1 MNPIELEGH
10 VLDVLARTAVSLR
23 RDLLARGWSDKL
35 LRKRIADASLVRLRH
50 GSFVDAASWQ
60 ELDARARHELLS
72 RSVAARSGTPV
83 VVSHASALCHWRTP
97 DWGLDL
103 SEVHVTRRDGRSGR
117 AEAGVR
123 QHRGRLDDDD
133 VRTVR
138 GTEVSS
144 PERALLELGTVA
156 GTEVTLVQANDLL
169 HRQLVT
175 PESLRARYDGGIE
188 RWPGSLGIDV
198 MLRLAD
204 GRCESVAESRF
215 YHLCWRYGL
224 PRPRPQLKIFTDGG
238 RLLARLD
245 FAWPELGVWVEI
257 DGLVKYVKYL
267 AQGESVTDVVLREK
281 KREDDVRRITDM
293 RCLRVVWSDLERP
306 AQTAQMVQRFLQPV
320 DRAGAAR
327 RAGADGGADRARP
340 VA

>member
-1 MNPIELEGH
+1 MNPNELETH
-10 VLDVLARTAVSLR
+10 ILDVLSATSVALR
-23 RDLLARGWSDKL
+23 RDLLAQGWSDKL
-35 LRKRIADASLVRLRH
+35 LRRRLADGSMVRLRH
-50 GSFVDAASWQ
+50 GSFVDATMWQ

-72 RSVAARSGTPV
+72 RSVAARAGTPV

-103 SEVHVTRRDGRSGR
+103 TDVHVTRRDGRTGR

-123 QHRGRLDDDD
+123 QHRGRLDEDD
-133 VRTVR
+133 VRLVR
-138 GTEVSS
+138 GTEVCS

-156 GTEVTLVQANDLL
+156 GTEPTLVQANDLL
-169 HRQLVT
+169 HRGLVT
-175 PESLRARYDGGIE
+175 PQSLRARYGQGVE

-198 MLRLAD
+198 VLRLAD

-215 YHLCWRYGL
+215 FHLCWRFGL
-224 PRPRPQLKIFTDGG
+224 PRPTPQLKIFTEGG

-267 AQGESVTDVVLREK
+267 APGETVTDVVLREK
-281 KREDDVRRITDM
+281 KREDDVRRLTDM
-293 RCLRVVWSDLERP
+293 RCLRVIWSDLERP
-306 AQTAQMVQRFLQPV
+306 AQTARTVERFLQPPARPSDGGV
-320 DRAGAAR
+320 DRV
-327 RAGADGGADRARP
+327 RP